1 MVKSKDRAA
10 EDMSPKAPEPGGAPE
25 AREEPSARNTIQR
38 EAGEAGPSAL
48 PGVELIPENQA
59 AVQAVM
65 ELLRRL
71 AQGQAVSYPVVIYGP
86 PGSGKTHLMQGA
98 AAWWSRWTDAPV
110 WCLSAAEWDEQPA
123 PTQTE
128 EGLLI
133 IEDLHHLAL
142 RHAEAL
148 CQVLDQRRAFG
159 TGLILTSGRAVAE
172 LQHLPRRLTSRLS
185 AALVVPLW
193 PAGVESRRRIVA
205 AQARHWQLPLTEEQV
220 RQLAESSDGL
230 RAALGQLHRLR
241 HQARRDG
248 SLAASSLTP
257 LVEQLCR
264 EMESVRPSL
273 WEQVLEQV
281 CAVFGVSR
289 RELLGPSRLGRV
301 LLPRQLAMYLLRQAG
316 WSLPRLARA
325 FDRDHATVLHACR
338 KVEQRLQT
346 DASLLAALRR
356 VQAQLH

>member
-10 EDMSPKAPEPGGAPE
+10 EDMSAKALEPGGTPE
-25 AREEPSARNTIQR
+25 AREEPSARNTIRR
-38 EAGEAGPSAL
+38 EAWDPGPSVL

-71 AQGQAVSYPVVIYGP
+71 AQGHAVSYPVVIYGP

-98 AAWWSRWTDAPV
+98 VAWWSRWTDAPV
-110 WCLSAAEWDEQPA
+110 WCLSAAEWDEQLVP
-123 PTQTE
+123 TE

-142 RHAEAL
+142 RDAETL
-148 CQVLDQRRAFG
+148 CQVLDRRRAFG
-159 TGLILTSGRAVAE
+159 SGLILTSGRAVAE

-230 RAALGQLHRLR
+230 RAALGQLQRLR
-241 HQARRDG
+241 HQASRDG

-264 EMESVRPSL
+264 EMEAVRPSL

-316 WSLPRLARA
+316 WSLPQLARA

-346 DASLLAALRR
+346 DASLWAALRR
-356 VQAQLH
+356 VQARLH